1 MQRRDFLGVL
11 GGAVAW
17 PLSARAQQGRTYR
30 VGLLWIASE
39 RVVKSYEDN
48 IRAGFRELGYME
60 GSNFIF
66 DVRYG
71 QGDASRLP
79 ALVDELIALK
89 PDVLLGISQVAAV
102 MKAKTSTIP
111 IVLSL
116 SYDPVEHGLAQSLAR
131 PGGNVTGVAT
141 LYEELLAKHVEIA
154 SELVPGIT
162 RIGFINDASDP
173 GAQRFGE
180 VAERAIRAKG
190 ASMALMLVRDQM
202 SVEAAF
208 AGLGARPDA
217 LIVALSGG
225 LFSFRDPIAEGARK
239 LGIPVIYPFEGFVEA
254 GGLLSYGPN
263 FYATFR
269 RSTVFVDKIL
279 KGAKPGDLPIEQPTL
294 FELVINLKAA
304 QAIGLIIPQTF
315 IVRADRVIE

>member
-1 MQRRDFLGVL
+1 MQRRNFLGIL

-39 RVVKSYEDN
+39 RVVKSYEDS
-48 IRAGFRELGYME
+48 IRAGFRELGYLE

-89 PDVLLGISQVAAV
+89 PDVLLGISQVAAI

-116 SYDPVEHGLAQSLAR
+116 SYDPVEHGLAQSLAH

-154 SELVPGIT
+154 SELVPSIT

-173 GAQRFGE
+173 GAQRFDE
-180 VAERAIRAKG
+180 VAERAIHAKG
-190 ASMALMLVRDQM
+190 ASMVLMRVRDQT

-208 AGLGARPDA
+208 AGMGARPDA

-225 LFSFRDPIAEGARK
+225 LFNFRDPIAEGARK
-239 LGIPVIYPFEGFVEA
+239 LRIPVIYPFEGFVEA

-279 KGAKPGDLPIEQPTL
+279 KGAKPSDLPIEQPTL

-304 QAIGLIIPQTF
+304 QAIGLTIPQTF
-315 IVRADRVIE
+315 LVRADRVIE